1 MGSGAAGGQ
10 PAAIGRGQV
19 QVGTEV
25 YGSDGGLVGRVKEA
39 RERDLLVDRRMR
51 RDVYVPFDAVQSVAG
66 GRVVLAI
73 PAEQVDEMGW
83 SNPSLT

>member
-1 MGSGAAGGQ
+1 M
-10 PAAIGRGQV
+10 P
-19 QVGTEV
+19 VGTEV
-25 YGSDGGLVGRVKEA
+25 YGSDGGRVGSVKEA